1 MSAKTLR
8 TVVFIYVLIMA
19 ILLSIKLVEV
29 VPTIIHHKQNTN
41 LIIDDIESYMNR

>member
-19 ILLSIKLVEV
+19 MLLAIKLVEV
-29 VPTIIHHKQNTN
+29 IPTIIHHKNTTN
-41 LIIDDIESYMNR
+41 HIIDDVESYMNR